1 MKSNYDEQVFIT
13 TINDNIFSNHI
24 KDKVVV
30 VIQQLQINIGIEE
43 TFLKKVLLVEDLEV
57 YYQEIIY
64 SMLPV

>member
-43 TFLKKVLLVEDLEV
+43 TFLKKVLLVDDLEV